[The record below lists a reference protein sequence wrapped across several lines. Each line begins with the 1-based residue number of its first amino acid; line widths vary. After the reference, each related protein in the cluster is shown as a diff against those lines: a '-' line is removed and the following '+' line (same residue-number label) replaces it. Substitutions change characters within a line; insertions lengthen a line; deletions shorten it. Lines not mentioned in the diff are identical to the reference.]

1 MDWLSLETPMVGT
14 ESIIYSNILRFYL
27 VARWYETFIFVSY
40 VHKSNMQDLL
50 VATIN
55 FTGMCLMIQKHIL
68 LKQNIPIEM
77 VCNPTSEQYIFRF
90 SLFLSLES
98 VYSDGCYS

>member
-55 FTGMCLMIQKHIL
+55 FTGMFNDTKIYIAQTKHS
-68 LKQNIPIEM
+68 N
-77 VCNPTSEQYIFRF
+77 
-90 SLFLSLES
+90 
-98 VYSDGCYS
+98 